1 MKDLKDVI
9 KNMGIEEEIIGANIS
24 AKDGFSLQL
33 NREMIMNST
42 IFFDKL
48 TRIQYFNKNLS
59 VEIETTNQNPYVYV
73 DLSRKDEKPEENN
86 NGSQKL

>member
-9 KNMGIEEEIIGANIS
+9 KNMGIEEEIIGANIG
-24 AKDGFSLQL
+24 AKNGFSLQL

-48 TRIQYFNKNLS
+48 TQIQYFNKNLS
-59 VEIETTNQNPYVYV
+59 VEIETTSKKPYVYV